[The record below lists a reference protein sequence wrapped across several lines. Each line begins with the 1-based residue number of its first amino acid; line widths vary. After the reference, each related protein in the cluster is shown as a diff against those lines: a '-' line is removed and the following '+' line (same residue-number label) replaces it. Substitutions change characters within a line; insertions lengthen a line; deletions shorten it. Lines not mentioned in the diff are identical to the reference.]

1 MRRPLAKLASWL
13 LLAPLAI
20 LLIAFAVANRA
31 LVEIRLDPLPFA
43 IEAPLY
49 ALAFLCIF
57 IGLVCG
63 GCAAWVAGRRW
74 RNLARARG
82 RELARVAAERD
93 RGAGKALP

>member
-1 MRRPLAKLASWL
+1 MRRPLAQLASWL

-20 LLIAFAVANRA
+20 LLIAFAVANRGP
-31 LVEIRLDPLPFA
+31 VEIRLDPLPFA
-43 IEAPLY
+43 LEAPLY

-63 GCAAWVAGRRW
+63 GCAAWLAAGRW
-74 RNLARARG
+74 RRLARARG
-82 RELARVAAERD
+82 RELARVAAERE